1 MITDKLKE
9 LAQLKSQTAKLEAAL
24 ESQRPAALAA
34 LPAEFGFSD
43 LKSFIKALKAA
54 AGAKPKAK
62 RGRKPGRKAKVAKP
76 AKGKRKQAKVTAE
89 IKSAV
94 KTAFE
99 QGRKAGA
106 IAKEVGISY
115 ASVALLK
122 KSFGL
127 TKPRGAAAVV
137 AHVPAVT
144 APDPVPTP

>member
-9 LAQLKSQTAKLEAAL
+9 LAHLKAQTAKLEASLA
-24 ESQRPAALAA
+24 ESRPAALAA

-43 LKSFIKALKAA
+43 LKSFIKALKAS

-62 RGRKPGRKAKVAKP
+62 RGRKPGPKAKAAKP
-76 AKGKRKQAKVTAE
+76 AKVKRAKVTDE

-94 KTAFE
+94 KTALE
-99 QGRKAGA
+99 QGKKAKA
-106 IAKEVGISY
+106 IAKEVGIST
-115 ASVALLK
+115 ASVNVLK

-127 TKPRGAAAVV
+127 TKPRGAAPV
-137 AHVPAVT
+137 